1 MILYATQQLQKLNL
15 TIITDLSILAK
26 LLPGVTQDILNKIPD
41 CQKISV
47 IVNLMNASIT
57 YSIKINSYQV
67 NKICFYFFF
76 QTFLLKLIHKK
87 EVINT

>member
-1 MILYATQQLQKLNL
+1 MLYATQQLQLLDL
-15 TIITDLSILAK
+15 TTVTDLSILAK

-67 NKICFYFFF
+67 KKIIFYFFLNIF
-76 QTFLLKLIHKK
+76 IK
-87 EVINT
+87 IN